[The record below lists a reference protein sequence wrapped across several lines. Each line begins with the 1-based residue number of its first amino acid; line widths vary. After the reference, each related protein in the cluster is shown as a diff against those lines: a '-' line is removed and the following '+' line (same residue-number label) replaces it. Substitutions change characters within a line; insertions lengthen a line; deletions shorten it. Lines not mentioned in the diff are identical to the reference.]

1 MNKEKD
7 SFIWIKNASTQ
18 CFVALFPEST
28 KTMLSWQVFWLIPL
42 WMPSHPPGGQW
53 LVEYS
58 KILEGF
64 TAAGLFR
71 ICTWFPFSSLISNR
85 TGRGETKTGTKITK
99 TIRFANTPD
108 NFCYICCNLK
118 YLIWLSTLCR
128 KLAWERATD
137 KKIPSCLESLYSSCF
152 QITLF
157 SWCKGSIFSW
167 LPVIFGHKISRSFQE
182 TYTADMTAIP

>member
-58 KILEGF
+58 KILEGL

-85 TGRGETKTGTKITK
+85 TGRGETKTGTKILK

-108 NFCYICCNLK
+108 NFCYLCPRIGSGCMFPSSGLK
-118 YLIWLSTLCR
+118 GNRVWVPDSPAAVKLRFNILELLSPLTC
-128 KLAWERATD
+128 
-137 KKIPSCLESLYSSCF
+137 YN
-152 QITLF
+152 
-157 SWCKGSIFSW
+157 
-167 LPVIFGHKISRSFQE
+167 
-182 TYTADMTAIP
+182 